1 MADAA
6 PKAKT
11 PPKAQAAC
19 FLRRVAGYRGLVQ
32 KKCSYARAV
41 KGAGSQGPEKPYN

>member
-1 MADAA
+1 MVDAP

-19 FLRRVAGYRGLVQ
+19 FLRRVAGHLEPKINEEPQQ
-32 KKCSYARAV
+32 KFF
-41 KGAGSQGPEKPYN
+41 KPPVFTHEHGV